1 MICFT
6 GGFQENSNENDKN
19 GKRQILI
26 KKKKKINAKRR
37 MKIEK
42 IKLKKIKSQNIQKN
56 IYPSLCLR
64 KLIPSTLRTKNGV
77 ELENEK
83 TVMN

>member
-26 KKKKKINAKRR
+26 KKKKINAKRR

-42 IKLKKIKSQNIQKN
+42 IKLKKNQKPKYLEKYLPFSMSKKINPFYIKDKKW
-56 IYPSLCLR
+56 CR
-64 KLIPSTLRTKNGV
+64 AGK
-77 ELENEK
+77 
-83 TVMN
+83 